1 MGLSRRDWFA
11 TVMVAL
17 ATVMAALWVMDVAL
31 PGLDGV
37 RATGAVVLACGF
49 VASAAAVVPGFE
61 RLIHGN
67 RWYLVVAS
75 LLGLVALAAGIALLV
90 TADRWWLAVLI
101 AATIVLWAMATVRHT
116 RAGAHRRHPA
126 PPQFGDSPHQPA
138 AL

>member
-1 MGLSRRDWFA
+1 
-11 TVMVAL
+11 MVVL

-31 PGLDGV
+31 PGLEAV

-75 LLGLVALAAGIALLV
+75 LLGLVALASGVALLV
-90 TADRWWLAVLI
+90 TEERWWLAALI
-101 AATIVLWAMATVRHT
+101 AATIVLWGMATVRHT
-116 RAGAHRRHPA
+116 RSAARRRHPA
-126 PPQFGDSPHQPA
+126 PPQFGDRPHQPA